1 LIETI
6 LTGTLQFQR
15 SICQFAKTTYY
26 FDRCLQFL
34 QPICLF
40 TKSKQRLSNLDLIIQ
55 IYHNNFVTFIPNFYE
70 QGLTGITIC
79 ATMSIFVPNQ
89 ENCDQLS
96 LLLGNCEPAKPWQ
109 MTYLYTV
116 LYITAFGAA
125 GIVRYS
131 WWLEFII
138 DLSFI

>member
-1 LIETI
+1 MT
-6 LTGTLQFQR
+6 R
-15 SICQFAKTTYY
+15 VY
-26 FDRCLQFL
+26 
-34 QPICLF
+34 
-40 TKSKQRLSNLDLIIQ
+40 
-55 IYHNNFVTFIPNFYE
+55 YHNNFVCFIPNIYE

-96 LLLGNCEPAKPWQ
+96 LLLGNCEPAKSWQ

-125 GIVRYS
+125 GIVRVS
-131 WWLEFII
+131 LIFFKVVT
-138 DLSFI
+138 S

>member
-1 LIETI
+1 MYLLSYIYMLVSETI
-6 LTGTLQFQR
+6 LRLIHIITFNHFRFIKLFSFLYVSVMSDVRVCVNTSDIITLF
-15 SICQFAKTTYY
+15 F
-26 FDRCLQFL
+26 
-34 QPICLF
+34 
-40 TKSKQRLSNLDLIIQ
+40 
-55 IYHNNFVTFIPNFYE
+55 NFILKFYE

-125 GIVRYS
+125 GTDRLDEVLFKLI
-131 WWLEFII
+131 
-138 DLSFI
+138 

>member
-1 LIETI
+1 MSNVRVCVNTSDII
-6 LTGTLQFQR
+6 TLYVNF
-15 SICQFAKTTYY
+15 I
-26 FDRCLQFL
+26 
-34 QPICLF
+34 
-40 TKSKQRLSNLDLIIQ
+40 SK
-55 IYHNNFVTFIPNFYE
+55 FYE

-125 GIVRYS
+125 GTDQLDEVLFKLI
-131 WWLEFII
+131 
-138 DLSFI
+138 